1 MFGQCAF
8 YMRLFVSWVATAID
22 NDDDLDMII
31 QQCSRSAFSKKD
43 ETPSQQPNNVYKTK
57 ENKFLN
63 KCSRG

>member
-1 MFGQCAF
+1 
-8 YMRLFVSWVATAID
+8 MRLLYASFCQLSRHD
-22 NDDDLDMII
+22 DDDDLDMII

-63 KCSRG
+63 KCCRG